1 MRLSI
6 SKSKNSTSLYV
17 IKSTY
22 ENGVHSSKIV
32 EKLGTV
38 NELSKKLNGQDP
50 IEWAKKYIAELNQ
63 KEKEEKLEVLVKYSP
78 SKLIVKDE
86 QRSFNGG
93 YLFL

>member
-22 ENGVHSSKIV
+22 ENGVHSSKVV

-38 NELSKKLNGQDP
+38 AELEKKLGGQDP
-50 IEWAKKYIAELNQ
+50 ILWAKKYIEELNQ
-63 KEKEEKLEVLVKYSP
+63 KEKEENREILIKYSP
-78 SKLIVKDE
+78 RIMVLEPPDIQNS
-86 QRSFNGG
+86 S
-93 YLFL
+93 